1 MRLAYR
7 IHTCSRLYFRNNP
20 VHGKDMSKPPPLFK
34 TLNALRT
41 RSPWKNTYD
50 DFVERLRRLEVGT
63 QAPRVGEHFPN
74 IVLPD
79 HLGRFHTLDSLL
91 SDGPLVLSFIRGGWC
106 PYCAS
111 ELRNWNTT
119 LPDLKAAGGRL
130 ALVSAILKGQS
141 GLLADIVGP
150 EVDALCDVDHGIAL
164 HLGLAF
170 YIGPKLLAAYRDYG
184 VDFEELYGGVAGMLS
199 VPATYVI
206 GRDRTIEFAFVEPD
220 FRSRAEPEDIVRVVA
235 SLRDRGHGLP

>member
-1 MRLAYR
+1 
-7 IHTCSRLYFRNNP
+7 
-20 VHGKDMSKPPPLFK
+20 MSKPPPLFK

-63 QAPRVGEHFPN
+63 QAPRVGERFPN

-111 ELRNWNTT
+111 ELRNWNAT

-130 ALVSAILKGQS
+130 ALISAIL
-141 GLLADIVGP
+141 GP
-150 EVDALCDVDHGIAL
+150 EQ
-164 HLGLAF
+164 
-170 YIGPKLLAAYRDYG
+170 
-184 VDFEELYGGVAGMLS
+184 EQSE
-199 VPATYVI
+199 
-206 GRDRTIEFAFVEPD
+206 
-220 FRSRAEPEDIVRVVA
+220 IVR
-235 SLRDRGHGLP
+235 